1 MVRSTGFSRS
11 RALGGIT
18 RIIGARATAK
28 TFTNPTK
35 TKGSLDQTNETTS
48 EYSLDVWLF
57 DPEENVVGVDAGERV
72 TGDLGGL
79 IVDDG
84 TNSEPFEIGA
94 FRLKSI
100 GDGDDQD
107 KGLTGDG
114 TSTHG
119 TLARESHA
127 EFLSEAV
134 PAGHNARAFEGG
146 GFRLKSSGDSDD
158 QDKGLAGDGTSTRGT
173 LARESQ

>member
-107 KGLTGDG
+107 KGL
-114 TSTHG
+114 
-119 TLARESHA
+119 
-127 EFLSEAV
+127 
-134 PAGHNARAFEGG
+134 
-146 GFRLKSSGDSDD
+146 
-158 QDKGLAGDGTSTRGT
+158 AGDGTSTRGT
-173 LARESQ
+173 LTGEIHSEAVPARIVHGGVEYEADTVIGVPDDENVNYWTVSFIRRQ

>member
-35 TKGSLDQTNETTS
+35 TKGSLDQTSETTS

-84 TNSEPFEIGA
+84 TNSEPVDKDDRIVHGGVEYEADTVIGVP
-94 FRLKSI
+94 
-100 GDGDDQD
+100 DDENVNYWTVSFIRRQ
-107 KGLTGDG
+107 
-114 TSTHG
+114 
-119 TLARESHA
+119 
-127 EFLSEAV
+127 
-134 PAGHNARAFEGG
+134 
-146 GFRLKSSGDSDD
+146 
-158 QDKGLAGDGTSTRGT
+158 
-173 LARESQ
+173 

>member
-94 FRLKSI
+94 FRLKGS
-100 GDGDDQD
+100 GDSDDQD

-114 TSTHG
+114 TSTRG
-119 TLARESHA
+119 TLTGEIH
-127 EFLSEAV
+127 SEAV
-134 PAGHNARAFEGG
+134 PARIVHGG
-146 GFRLKSSGDSDD
+146 VEYEADTVIGVPDD
-158 QDKGLAGDGTSTRGT
+158 ENVNYWAVSFIRRQ
-173 LARESQ
+173 

>member
-57 DPEENVVGVDAGERV
+57 DPEENVVGVDAGKRV

-84 TNSEPFEIGA
+84 TNSEPFEIGG
-94 FRLKSI
+94 FSLKGS
-100 GDGDDQD
+100 GDSDDQD

-114 TSTHG
+114 TST
-119 TLARESHA
+119 
-127 EFLSEAV
+127 
-134 PAGHNARAFEGG
+134 
-146 GFRLKSSGDSDD
+146 
-158 QDKGLAGDGTSTRGT
+158 RGT
-173 LARESQ
+173 LVREIQ

>member
-84 TNSEPFEIGA
+84 TNSEPFEIGG
-94 FRLKSI
+94 FSLKGS
-100 GDGDDQD
+100 GDSDDQD

-114 TSTHG
+114 TSTRG
-119 TLARESHA
+119 TLTGEIH
-127 EFLSEAV
+127 SEAV
-134 PAGHNARAFEGG
+134 PARIVHGG
-146 GFRLKSSGDSDD
+146 VEYEADTVIGVPDD
-158 QDKGLAGDGTSTRGT
+158 ENVNYWAVSFIRRQ
-173 LARESQ
+173 

>member
-84 TNSEPFEIGA
+84 TNSEPFEIGG
-94 FRLKSI
+94 FRLKGS
-100 GDGDDQD
+100 GDSDDQD

-114 TSTHG
+114 TSTRG
-119 TLARESHA
+119 TLIGEIH
-127 EFLSEAV
+127 SEAV
-134 PAGHNARAFEGG
+134 PARIVHGG
-146 GFRLKSSGDSDD
+146 VEYEADTVIGVPDD
-158 QDKGLAGDGTSTRGT
+158 ENVNYWAVSFIRRQ
-173 LARESQ
+173 